1 MSALFEPHEPHDI
14 IVKYDM
20 YLRLLYFLYLDKN
33 PGWVPDCQ
41 SRSVRLVV
49 NQSVIPVN
57 LESSPEDRSQLSAVF
72 TLRLFSFTNTLCNK
86 YCLLI
91 LP

>member
-1 MSALFEPHEPHDI
+1 MLAFLF
-14 IVKYDM
+14 YT
-20 YLRLLYFLYLDKN
+20 LDKN
-33 PGWVPDCQ
+33 PGWVPDCWFGG
-41 SRSVRLVV
+41 VRLVV
-49 NQSVIPVN
+49 NQSVVPVN

-91 LP
+91 LPLFVAICEI